1 MRTKD
6 FGKVYG
12 EEIFIALKIPLM
24 KCRVS
29 RNKDQILNIPYRGKL
44 LWAILCRVIIT
55 PQKLHHFSPRSYPIH
70 NKVLNRII

>member
-44 LWAILCRVIIT
+44 L
-55 PQKLHHFSPRSYPIH
+55 
-70 NKVLNRII
+70 